1 MKKIYAIITITLIL
15 LIINICLS
23 LYINS
28 DEYYEDNY
36 LSHYYKLKNLPTII
50 LFDLKN
56 QNMNI
61 NMSMKKNIYIIKI

>member
-1 MKKIYAIITITLIL
+1 MQSFNKKIKEMMKKIYAIITITLIL

-50 LFDLKN
+50 LFDFEEPE
-56 QNMNI
+56 
-61 NMSMKKNIYIIKI
+61 YEY